1 MYLFFPAPVPGA
13 GPGLPFFFVV
23 VSTAGVDLGVVL
35 PAPLAALATVLM
47 LLAERSIA
55 GAPATAGAFSTFR
68 LLVVA
73 ALAVPLAIPSPLA
86 FGSASAF
93 FRDFPVCVLF
103 VGRSSKSEST
113 AWVRLVFLAS
123 RRASPL
129 AAAMS

>member
-13 GPGLPFFFVV
+13 GPGLPFFLV
-23 VSTAGVDLGVVL
+23 VSTAGVDLGVVF
-35 PAPLAALATVLM
+35 PAPLSVLAAVLM

-55 GAPATAGAFSTFR
+55 GAPRAVGPFSTFR

-73 ALAVPLAIPSPLA
+73 ALAMPLAIHKPLA

-93 FRDFPVCVLF
+93 FRDFAVCVLF

-113 AWVRLVFLAS
+113 A
-123 RRASPL
+123 
-129 AAAMS
+129 